1 MAIHGSGTSLSF
13 TQIQTEFGSPDGLSS
28 ISLSEYYGEGT
39 LPSGGSGDT
48 TIKVSD
54 FYGQSAA
61 TTEQPS
67 NASAAIIS
75 LTGTTASVSGMGAS
89 IGANGIHDY
98 DEHNKS
104 NQSGWWRQPSRTVS
118 PTIDSKGGETYEDYA
133 YLFYNTGTAQ
143 TNLPQS
149 FSPNNSN
156 YYGANAN
163 FPKFGL
169 NSSYYTLASTNTS
182 TWKANFGLMKSSN
195 TNKPDALS
203 LTTGYWWVGWTINM
217 SRSRANTGL
226 GSTNPTWTAS
236 AGGTSVN
243 FSMTLSRTGTTGI
256 GNINEINGGSTIIS
270 LASSGTFGMNS
281 FTGNN
286 SRYGAIWAIA
296 VNAV

>member
-1 MAIHGSGTSLSF
+1 MALQASGAIKFSE
-13 TQIQTEFGSPDGLSS
+13 IQTEFGGTNP
-28 ISLSEYYGEGT
+28 ISMTEYYGDGT
-39 LPSGGSGDT
+39 LPASGEISM
-48 TIKVSD
+48 SD

-89 IGANGIHDY
+89 IGANGIHGY

-104 NQSGWWRQPSRTVS
+104 NQAGFWRQASRTVA

-143 TNLPQS
+143 TNLPQD

-156 YYGANAN
+156 YYGADAN

-169 NSSYYTLASTNTS
+169 KSSYYTLASTTTS
-182 TWKANFGLMKSSN
+182 TWKANFGFMKSSS

-217 SRSRANTGL
+217 ARGRGSTGVT
-226 GSTNPTWTAS
+226 TNPTWSITPS
-236 AGGTSVN
+236 GGTSVN
-243 FSMTLSRTGTTGI
+243 FSMTLSRNGTTTGT
-256 GNINEINGGSTIIS
+256 NANQINGGSTIIS
-270 LASSGTFGMNS
+270 LASNGTFGMNS

-286 SRYGAIWAIA
+286 ARYGAIWAIA
-296 VNAV
+296 VNAT